1 MSKQGVSSV
10 PAGAG
15 GLSRLVADAQRGVPS
30 ALDDLIGRVRVIAQP
45 YCRAKLARLPG
56 GPDSAEDVVQDV
68 CVAVLRALPRYV
80 DTGRPFEAFV
90 QTIATRRV
98 VDVIRASRRLPVCV
112 AELPD
117 GADEAPTP
125 DLHAVHHDELGRAR
139 RLMASLSD
147 QHRELLQMRL
157 ADGMS
162 AEEVGNVLAMSP
174 GAVRVAQHRAIRRL
188 RSLAE
193 VESVTDTRIE
203 ARAGRR
209 ATAGPAGGSAPRR

>member
-1 MSKQGVSSV
+1 MSNQGVSSV
-10 PAGAG
+10 PAGVG
-15 GLSRLVADAQRGVPS
+15 GLSRLVSDAQQGVPS
-30 ALDDLIGRVRVIAQP
+30 ALDDLIARVRVIAEP
-45 YCRAKLARLPG
+45 YCRAKLARFPG
-56 GPDSAEDVVQDV
+56 APDSVDDVVQDV

-112 AELPD
+112 AALPD

-125 DLHAVHHDELGRAR
+125 DVHAVHLDELGRAR

-162 AEEVGNVLAMSP
+162 AEEVGKGLAMTP
-174 GAVRVAQHRAIRRL
+174 GAGRVAQHRAIRRL
-188 RSLAE
+188 RGLAE
-193 VESVTDTRIE
+193 IDTATATDT
-203 ARAGRR
+203 G
-209 ATAGPAGGSAPRR
+209 